1 MTRPLGLGLRR
12 LRIGPPSAAAPVSLP
27 PPPPPGQALLVT
39 ELGHLLITETGAA
52 IAVEQ
57 P

>member
-1 MTRPLGLGLRR
+1 MARALGLGLRR
-12 LRIGPPSAAAPVSLP
+12 LRLGPSATVPPVSLP
-27 PPPPPGQALLVT
+27 PPQPTQALLVT
-39 ELGHLLITETGAA
+39 ELGHLLITESGAA

>member
-1 MTRPLGLGLRR
+1 MTRPLGLGIRR
-12 LRIGPPSAAAPVSLP
+12 LRIGPSASAPPIPFP
-27 PPPPPGQALLVT
+27 PPSQPSQALLVT